1 MSINVKKKS
10 FFIENFGLLKTY
22 FLIRKRLTVIPVI
35 KLKVLARK
43 TLKLISTRI
52 EYNRKSNINP
62 KDADK
67 KYFEVAEKSILDNF
81 IYLLFLQ

>member
-1 MSINVKKKS
+1 
-10 FFIENFGLLKTY
+10 
-22 FLIRKRLTVIPVI
+22 
-35 KLKVLARK
+35 VLARK
-43 TLKLISTRI
+43 TLKLRSTRI
-52 EYNRKSNINP
+52 EYKIKSTVNP